1 MSTPTKH
8 SLTRALAEQRRELAA
23 LRHDH
28 AELLAA
34 ARAAVC
40 AHYDGQALPLAV
52 LIDTLE
58 QLGQLPEFS
67 PYVTDAALNFLGA
80 SADVADDG
88 HASGLTALTSG
99 RRIA

>member
-1 MSTPTKH
+1 MTTPTKH
-8 SLTRALAEQRRELAA
+8 SLTRTLAEHRRELAA

-52 LIDTLE
+52 LIDTLD

-67 PYVTDAALNFLGA
+67 PYVTDAALDFLDA
-80 SADVADDG
+80 SADLADSG
-88 HASGLTALTSG
+88 QASGPAALASG
-99 RRIA
+99 RRVA